1 MSINQR
7 SGRQTFR
14 RRFVSGS
21 LFVSQCPPECSL
33 QSETKFEPDLR
44 SLSPG
49 AGCAK
54 RGGPWTSQAPTST
67 KRCINPSYVFSV
79 NKKDFIIDSTTFR
92 KLYNLILTLQLYI
105 KRATN
110 TTLHYTTLYPKIRS
124 ILSYTNIPDIFLLHS
139 TLFRINAILPS
150 ILCIAPIFV
159 FKTRI
164 AGLTPFNLKR

>member
-1 MSINQR
+1 MKAIFLVSESAVFPRLKNLHTEKTSNGSNFGWLIQQMSINQR

-67 KRCINPSYVFSV
+67 KRYINPSYVFSV
-79 NKKDFIIDSTTFR
+79 NKKDFIVDSTTFR

-105 KRATN
+105 K
-110 TTLHYTTLYPKIRS
+110 K
-124 ILSYTNIPDIFLLHS
+124 SY
-139 TLFRINAILPS
+139 
-150 ILCIAPIFV
+150 
-159 FKTRI
+159 
-164 AGLTPFNLKR
+164 